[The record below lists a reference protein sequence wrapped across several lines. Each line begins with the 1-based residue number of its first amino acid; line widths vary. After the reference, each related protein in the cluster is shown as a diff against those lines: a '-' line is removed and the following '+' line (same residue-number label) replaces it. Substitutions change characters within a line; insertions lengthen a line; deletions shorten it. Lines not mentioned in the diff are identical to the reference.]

1 MTERELV
8 GIIGPNGAGKTTLI
22 KMLCGI
28 IQPTSGEVSVLGY
41 RPGDLQDGFRRRYA
55 VVMGQKSQLWWDL
68 PALDTFRLNQK
79 IYSIPQERF
88 EQNLKEYT
96 ALFGVEALLHAPVR
110 NLSLGERMKMELMAA
125 LLHDP
130 ELLFLDEPTIG
141 LDAIAQKSIRQ
152 FLKEVNAR
160 RQVTILLTSH
170 YMADIRHL
178 CHRTLV
184 VNDGRKVYDGPLEAL
199 LTRFQNSRDIQVTL
213 PEKIRSGKLDLY
225 LTKPIAPLFHI
236 TFESIDVGSG
246 FLALPG
252 IAMVVWATVQMKIPL
267 TFGRVAG
274 YLLLLVLMLVL
285 LYDLVLI
292 MRAVAFWVVQVNALE
307 ELEGELMGFAF
318 RVPGIVFQGMFR
330 LLFCVF
336 LPYALLATIPTQ
348 FFTDRLAPGAWIST
362 LLVTAGF
369 TLLARWV
376 WKAGLKRYDS
386 TGN

>member
-1 MTERELV
+1 MTVIQAQGLAKTYQRPVKEPGFRGSVKGLFHRTHTACEALKSFDLTV
-8 GIIGPNGAGKTTLI
+8 DKGALIGIIGPNGAGKTTLI

-79 IYSIPQERF
+79 IYSIPQARF

-199 LTRFQNSRDIQVTL
+199 LTRFQHSREIQVTL
-213 PEKIRSGKLDLY
+213 PEPLGLTLQLPDTVEY
-225 LTKPIAPLFHI
+225 LERDPYRLR
-236 TFESIDVGSG
+236 
-246 FLALPG
+246 
-252 IAMVVWATVQMKIPL
+252 M
-267 TFGRVAG
+267 RV
-274 YLLLLVLMLVL
+274 LRN
-285 LYDLVLI
+285 DT
-292 MRAVAFWVVQVNALE
+292 R
-307 ELEGELMGFAF
+307 
-318 RVPGIVFQGMFR
+318 
-330 LLFCVF
+330 
-336 LPYALLATIPTQ
+336 ALL
-348 FFTDRLAPGAWIST
+348 DS
-362 LLVTAGF
+362 LLKQCD
-369 TLLARWV
+369 LEDIRIEEE
-376 WKAGLKRYDS
+376 DI
-386 TGN
+386 GNVIERIYTSGQEVMG

>member
-1 MTERELV
+1 MSEPNLRARDTASMTPETWMTRLIHKLDLILSMLRIRLGRQMMYRASFWTAFFV
-8 GIIGPNGAGKTTLI
+8 DTTLF
-22 KMLCGI
+22 L
-28 IQPTSGEVSVLGY
+28 V
-41 RPGDLQDGFRRRYA
+41 
-55 VVMGQKSQLWWDL
+55 QL
-68 PALDTFRLNQK
+68 AFFST
-79 IYSIPQERF
+79 
-88 EQNLKEYT
+88 
-96 ALFGVEALLHAPVR
+96 
-110 NLSLGERMKMELMAA
+110 
-125 LLHDP
+125 
-130 ELLFLDEPTIG
+130 LFLQVDSINGWSREQLVFFVGTFSIVDG
-141 LDAIAQKSIRQ
+141 LEMCFYFFGLIS
-152 FLKEVNAR
+152 
-160 RQVTILLTSH
+160 
-170 YMADIRHL
+170 
-178 CHRTLV
+178 
-184 VNDGRKVYDGPLEAL
+184 
-199 LTRFQNSRDIQVTL
+199 L

-225 LTKPIAPLFHI
+225 LTKPISPLFHI

-252 IAMVVWATVQMKIPL
+252 IAMVIWATIQMKIPL

-292 MRAVAFWVVQVNALE
+292 MRAVAFWVVQVSALE

-348 FFTDRLAPGAWIST
+348 FFTDSLTPGAWIST
-362 LLVTAGF
+362 LLVTGGF

-376 WKAGLKRYDS
+376 WKAGLKRYES

>member
-1 MTERELV
+1 M
-8 GIIGPNGAGKTTLI
+8 
-22 KMLCGI
+22 
-28 IQPTSGEVSVLGY
+28 
-41 RPGDLQDGFRRRYA
+41 
-55 VVMGQKSQLWWDL
+55 

-213 PEKIRSGKLDLY
+213 QEPLGLNLQLPDTVAY
-225 LTKPIAPLFHI
+225 LEREPYRLR
-236 TFESIDVGSG
+236 
-246 FLALPG
+246 
-252 IAMVVWATVQMKIPL
+252 M
-267 TFGRVAG
+267 
-274 YLLLLVLMLVL
+274 
-285 LYDLVLI
+285 
-292 MRAVAFWVVQVNALE
+292 
-307 ELEGELMGFAF
+307 
-318 RVPGIVFQGMFR
+318 RVPR
-330 LLFCVF
+330 NDTR
-336 LPYALLATIPTQ
+336 ALL
-348 FFTDRLAPGAWIST
+348 DG
-362 LLVTAGF
+362 LLRQCD
-369 TLLARWV
+369 LEDIRIEEE
-376 WKAGLKRYDS
+376 DI
-386 TGN
+386 GNVIERIYASGQEVME